1 MAVILSKI
9 FFKTKFLHAYIQF
22 VYIVQVNYQIAISKA
37 VVEVNRY
44 LKALSM
50 HIHKPYKGKIVHV
63 FIAVILS
70 KIIL

>member
-9 FFKTKFLHAYIQF
+9 FFKTKLLHAYIQF
-22 VYIVQVNYQIAISKA
+22 VYIVQVNYQIAESKA

-50 HIHKPYKGKIVHV
+50 HIH
-63 FIAVILS
+63 
-70 KIIL
+70 